1 MVNQRP
7 RRGNGE
13 KEKPRETSKE
23 SPTGFS
29 TFLFQM
35 VDEWS
40 VVKIMLPNVFLP
52 WTTKHRHYG

>member
-29 TFLFQM
+29 TFLFQL

-40 VVKIMLPNVFLP
+40 VVKII
-52 WTTKHRHYG
+52 TI